1 MWHGVTSLHISTRS
15 SDRNTLSLLEPAAR
29 CSWMAAKQMVL
40 SSAPR
45 WPPSVKTRSESFMF
59 ISGSSACFH
68 HDAAQREGWTWRE
81 GGRKHLLDDG
91 NITSKCLRVDFVFYR
106 NCACCIS
113 SSASFLFPKFLCL
126 LFLINSFPFS
136 IYFLSPFLTI
146 PPFHPFLD
154 PFSPFIFWHF
164 FLIYFLALFSP
175 FHFSFLKSLF
185 FLCILPYFI

>member
-1 MWHGVTSLHISTRS
+1 MFS
-15 SDRNTLSLLEPAAR
+15 SR
-29 CSWMAAKQMVL
+29 CC
-40 SSAPR
+40 
-45 WPPSVKTRSESFMF
+45 SERGMNME
-59 ISGSSACFH
+59 
-68 HDAAQREGWTWRE
+68 R
-81 GGRKHLLDDG
+81 GRKKTSVRQWKHYR
-91 NITSKCLRVDFVFYR
+91 SKCLLVDFVFYR

-126 LFLINSFPFS
+126 LFLLNSFPFS

>member
-1 MWHGVTSLHISTRS
+1 MWHGVTSLHISTWS

-91 NITSKCLRVDFVFYR
+91 NITDLNVFELILCFTGTVHVAFLPVLPSFSLNSFVFFFYL
-106 NCACCIS
+106 IPS
-113 SSASFLFPKFLCL
+113 LFPFTSSPLSLQFL
-126 LFLINSFPFS
+126 LFI
-136 IYFLSPFLTI
+136 
-146 PPFHPFLD
+146 
-154 PFSPFIFWHF
+154 HF
-164 FLIYFLALFSP
+164 
-175 FHFSFLKSLF
+175 
-185 FLCILPYFI
+185 